1 MNTVENIKKQK
12 FLGKKGMILF
22 ITLMNMFIPLSTD
35 LYLPALP
42 TMSGHFNAS
51 ASLVNLT
58 LVSFFFFFACGT
70 IFFGPLC
77 DKYGRRKVLILS
89 SALYT
94 LSSACCALSPNVYIM
109 IVARIFQGISAGGII
124 SASTVL
130 VKDCFAGR
138 QRETILAVVQSASGL
153 APMLAPV
160 LGALLLKITDWRGA
174 FEVLTLAGLICLVLS
189 VLYQETLPEEERL
202 QESAFASLGKL
213 VIVGKNPGFM
223 GPCLLFSLYNFAF
236 MGYISV
242 SSYIY
247 VDFFGLSE
255 QVYSYFF
262 AVNALVSLLGP
273 VVYVRFLSGSNKQK
287 LTYLCFIGYL
297 VAGGILL
304 LLGQKMP
311 LLFWIGFAPFTFFGS
326 LIRPFSSNLLLEQ
339 QKSDTGSASSLLN
352 GVFTVI
358 GSIGMLCIS
367 MADNGVLALGLAVL
381 GSGII
386 SIIGWTVLMR
396 SNIKIIGIKE

>member
-1 MNTVENIKKQK
+1 MNTAENIKKQK
-12 FLGKKGMILF
+12 FLRKNGTILF

-89 SALYT
+89 SAMYT
-94 LSSACCALSPNVYIM
+94 LASACCALSPNVYIM
-109 IVARIFQGISAGGII
+109 IVARVFQGISAGGII

-160 LGALLLKITDWRGA
+160 LGAFLLKITDWRGA
-174 FEVLTLAGLICLVLS
+174 FEVLTAAGVICLVLS

-213 VIVGKNPGFM
+213 RIVGKNPGFM
-223 GPCLLFSLYNFAF
+223 IPCIIFSLYNFAF

-273 VVYVRFLSGSNKQK
+273 VVYVRFLAKANKQK
-287 LTYLCFIGYL
+287 LVYVCFLGYL
-297 VAGGILL
+297 VAGVLL
-304 LLGQKMP
+304 VLFGQLLP
-311 LLFWIGFAPFTFFGS
+311 FLFWIGFAPFTFFGS

-339 QKSDTGSASSLLN
+339 QKGDTGSASSLLN

-358 GSIGMLCIS
+358 GSLGMLCVS
-367 MADNGVLALGLAVL
+367 AASNGVLALGSVVLA
-381 GSGII
+381 SGII
-386 SIIGWTVLMR
+386 SLLGWTALMR
-396 SNIKIIGIKE
+396 SKITIVGMKE

>member
-1 MNTVENIKKQK
+1 MNTVENIQKQK

-189 VLYQETLPEEERL
+189 VLYQETLSEEERL

-213 VIVGKNPGFM
+213 VIVGKNPG
-223 GPCLLFSLYNFAF
+223 
-236 MGYISV
+236 
-242 SSYIY
+242 
-247 VDFFGLSE
+247 E
-255 QVYSYFF
+255 QV
-262 AVNALVSLLGP
+262 
-273 VVYVRFLSGSNKQK
+273 Q
-287 LTYLCFIGYL
+287 
-297 VAGGILL
+297 
-304 LLGQKMP
+304 
-311 LLFWIGFAPFTFFGS
+311 
-326 LIRPFSSNLLLEQ
+326 
-339 QKSDTGSASSLLN
+339 
-352 GVFTVI
+352 
-358 GSIGMLCIS
+358 
-367 MADNGVLALGLAVL
+367 
-381 GSGII
+381 
-386 SIIGWTVLMR
+386 
-396 SNIKIIGIKE
+396 

>member
-1 MNTVENIKKQK
+1 MNAAENIKKQK
-12 FLGKKGMILF
+12 YLGKTGMILF

-77 DKYGRRKVLILS
+77 DKYGRRKVLIVS
-89 SALYT
+89 SAMYT
-94 LSSACCALSPNVYIM
+94 LASACCALSPNVYIM

-130 VKDCFAGR
+130 VKDCFVGR

-174 FEVLTLAGLICLVLS
+174 FEVLTVAGLVCLVLS
-189 VLYQETLPEEERL
+189 VLYQETLPDDERL

-213 VIVGKNPGFM
+213 VTVGRNKGFLV
-223 GPCLLFSLYNFAF
+223 PCVIFSLYNFAF

-255 QVYSYFF
+255 QTYSYFF
-262 AVNALVSLLGP
+262 AANALVSLLGP
-273 VVYVRFLSGSNKQK
+273 VVYVRFLSKVGKQR
-287 LTYLCFIGYL
+287 LIYTCFIGYL
-297 VAGGILL
+297 VAGVILL
-304 LLGQKMP
+304 LVGQQLP

-339 QKSDTGSASSLLN
+339 QKADTGSASSLLN
-352 GVFTVI
+352 GIFTVI
-358 GSIGMLCIS
+358 GSLGMMAVS
-367 MADNGVLALGLAVL
+367 MAANGVFALGIVVFA
-381 GSGII
+381 SGLV
-386 SIIGWTVLMR
+386 SVVGWTLLMR
-396 SNIKIIGIKE
+396 SHITIIGVKD